1 MRAKKKSGKSLNPGA
16 PTQSRVEGSAYG
28 RAAREK
34 GLDPSNM
41 PSETSVQAAVKRS
54 KQHMAPRPMPSVQP
68 SQIKRK

>member
-28 RAAREK
+28 RADREK
-34 GLDPSNM
+34 RL
-41 PSETSVQAAVKRS
+41 V
-54 KQHMAPRPMPSVQP
+54 P